1 MTEEIILQGLK
12 EILSTVNPKQDLEQV
27 SMESR
32 LMEDL
37 GLDSLTL
44 MLMSL
49 AVETRFG
56 IRIEP
61 GVSFVKVADVVNYI
75 TVRNDGH

>member
-1 MTEEIILQGLK
+1 MTEEIILQDLK
-12 EILSTVNPKQDLEQV
+12 EIFATVNPKQDLEQV
-27 SMESR
+27 TMESR
-32 LMEDL
+32 LLEDL

-49 AVETRFG
+49 TVETRFG

-61 GVSFVKVADVVNYI
+61 GVSFVRVADVVNYI
-75 TVRNDGH
+75 AAWGDGD

>member
-27 SMESR
+27 TMESR
-32 LMEDL
+32 LGEDL
-37 GLDSLTL
+37 GMDSLTL
-44 MLMSL
+44 MLVSL

-61 GVSFVKVADVVNYI
+61 GVNFVMVADAVNYI
-75 TVRNDGH
+75 AAWNSLP